1 MNQFLATMVA
11 GFGMLWMIEGIKN
24 AITKRRNWV
33 TNLVSIGYPAFVL
46 VVMIYFL
53 GSGVIK

>member
-11 GFGMLWMIEGIKN
+11 GFGMLWMIEGIAN

-33 TNLVSIGYPAFVL
+33 TNLVSIGYPVFVFF
-46 VVMIYFL
+46 VMIYFL